1 MKVLVLSNSKSGAGD
16 KTALIEGLTTHLL
29 EAGIAPENIS
39 HCQPSSIEEAVFLAK
54 QASKDRV
61 DLVVTMGGDGTIN
74 KIAGGIYEGG
84 GHSILGIIPSGTVNN
99 FAKSLGI
106 PSGKTAI
113 KTLLD
118 GQIQAVKL
126 CKVNQHYVISSLTL
140 GIMAEIAAKVTAVQK
155 RQWGPLAYLKDGL
168 RILFRNRS
176 YYLELS
182 YQDQIIRHKT
192 KILLVTLTRSIGGM
206 TQFDPESQPDDGL
219 MSVYLFSD
227 LSLWKWLPLLPRIF
241 RGELTQ
247 LGGHHHFRTAE
258 LTIRQF
264 KRRFRR
270 VRTRIDGDKSDNLP
284 ITMTVLP
291 KGIKVMVPKS

>member
-1 MKVLVLSNSKSGAGD
+1 
-16 KTALIEGLTTHLL
+16 
-29 EAGIAPENIS
+29 
-39 HCQPSSIEEAVFLAK
+39 
-54 QASKDRV
+54 
-61 DLVVTMGGDGTIN
+61 
-74 KIAGGIYEGG
+74 
-84 GHSILGIIPSGTVNN
+84 
-99 FAKSLGI
+99 
-106 PSGKTAI
+106 
-113 KTLLD
+113 
-118 GQIQAVKL
+118 
-126 CKVNQHYVISSLTL
+126 
-140 GIMAEIAAKVTAVQK
+140 MADIAAKVTAVQK

-176 YYLELS
+176 YYLELG

-192 KILLVTLTRSIGGM
+192 KVLLVTLTRSIGGM
-206 TQFDPESQPDDGL
+206 TQFDPQSQPDDGL
-219 MSVYLFSD
+219 MSVYLFTD

-270 VRTRIDGDKSDNLP
+270 ARTRIDGDKSDNLP

-291 KGIKVMVPKS
+291 KSILVMVPKS